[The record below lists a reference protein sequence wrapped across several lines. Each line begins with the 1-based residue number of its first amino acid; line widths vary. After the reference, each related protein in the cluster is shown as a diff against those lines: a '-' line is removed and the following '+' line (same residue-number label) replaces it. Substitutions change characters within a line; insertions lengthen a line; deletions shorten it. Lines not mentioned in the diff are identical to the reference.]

1 MVLTYFTEDE
11 LITQLKMQ
19 FSYDDQRTI
28 DFTQYTMTET
38 VKGFI
43 VTVNGRKFL
52 VHKILGVVI
61 REL

>member
-19 FSYDDQRTI
+19 FSYDEQRTI
-28 DFTQYTMTET
+28 DFTQYTMTEK

-43 VTVNGRKFL
+43 VNVNGRKFL